1 MDLVY
6 NFLKSLDLNN
16 SKIVLGVSSG
26 PDSMCLLN
34 ILSDLKEKYNF
45 SIPDLLHRKSIN
57 ASSDEE

>member
-34 ILSDLKEKYNF
+34 ILSDLKEKEK
-45 SIPDLLHRKSIN
+45 R
-57 ASSDEE
+57 